1 MSSDKP
7 ESLVQ
12 IWAERYDDRDAEDLL
27 CRKWADGLTI
37 REQAMANPIK
47 NFVATEEFPAGE
59 AVNDPATTR

>member
-27 CRKWADGLTI
+27 CRKWADGLTL
-37 REQAMANPIK
+37 REHAMANPIK
-47 NFVATEEFPAGE
+47 NFVAAQELGADE
-59 AVNDPATTR
+59 AANDPAAH